1 MARPVWSANNL
12 QRQSEK
18 EGELMF
24 TLFLWH
30 SPSFPKKIVLLQ
42 RNYEG
47 VIGDRKKVVNGINKP
62 SCKTWC
68 RS

>member
-1 MARPVWSANNL
+1 
-12 QRQSEK
+12 
-18 EGELMF
+18 MF

-47 VIGDRKKVVNGINKP
+47 VIGDRKQVVNGINKP